1 VAADALR
8 ASNGKPV
15 ALVLGS
21 GIHGDRRALDHSY
34 WWPYVALAAAF
45 PLRAN
50 CLRWPCQK
58 GMLRCVTHSSSRA
71 PIARIPFRATG
82 ARPAEPTVLA
92 WHAVRC
98 TRYVTS
104 FLQLCVQGVFVPVWL
119 STHPRTTKIPAEHHN
134 SQSNFRVREFNAA
147 MERSFALFNAGVST
161 QPVWNV
167 LDTYS
172 LVLSA
177 LNQCPKLQAVDG
189 THLGRCV
196 NTLKLHSLFNL
207 LYRALPSGLGAA
219 QHPDC
224 LPEMISEESRA
235 LLCRA
240 TADDQVHWLPFDQPQ
255 TPDLPSGPR

>member
-1 VAADALR
+1 MPEGSATLCY
-8 ASNGKPV
+8 S
-15 ALVLGS
+15 LVIES
-21 GIHGDRRALDHSY
+21 PHR
-34 WWPYVALAAAF
+34 
-45 PLRAN
+45 
-50 CLRWPCQK
+50 
-58 GMLRCVTHSSSRA
+58 
-71 PIARIPFRATG
+71 
-82 ARPAEPTVLA
+82 
-92 WHAVRC
+92 
-98 TRYVTS
+98 RYVTS
-104 FLQLCVQGVFVPVWL
+104 FLQLCVQGLFVPVWL

-189 THLGRCV
+189 THLGRCL

-240 TADDQVHWLPFDQPQ
+240 TADDQVHWLPFDQP
-255 TPDLPSGPR
+255 

>member
-1 VAADALR
+1 MCFPESTLRVRWQARAVAADALL

-34 WWPYVALAAAF
+34 WWPYVALAASF

-58 GMLRCVTHSSSRA
+58 GMLRYVTHSSSRA
-71 PIARIPFRATG
+71 PIESPDR
-82 ARPAEPTVLA
+82 
-92 WHAVRC
+92 
-98 TRYVTS
+98 RYVTS
-104 FLQLCVQGVFVPVWL
+104 FLQLCVQGSFVPVWL
-119 STHPRTTKIPAEHHN
+119 STHPRTTKIPAEHHD

-177 LNQCPKLQAVDG
+177 LNQCPTLQAVDG

-207 LYRALPSGLGAA
+207 LYRALPSGTGAA